1 MTMTLR
7 IVLVVVSI
15 LNCAWILL
23 RIRKAQVKIE
33 DSVFWIL
40 FSAMLILM
48 SIFPG
53 IITWGTEIVGV
64 QSPVNFV
71 FLAIIF
77 VLLLKVFRL
86 SIRVSQLESKLQTLV
101 QRYAIDKAISA
112 EWNDKSA
119 SLLNSHVDTLGENG
133 AS

>member
-40 FSAMLILM
+40 FSAMLIFM
-48 SIFPG
+48 SVFPG
-53 IITWGTEIVGV
+53 MITWGTEIVGV

-86 SIRVSQLESKLQTLV
+86 SIRVSQLESKLQAFV
-101 QRYAIDKAISA
+101 QRYAIDKAIS
-112 EWNDKSA
+112 EELKDKSMP
-119 SLLNSHVDTLGENG
+119 LE
-133 AS
+133 